1 MIDPSKIT
9 KFDCNDYEL
18 QEVLLFW
25 VCAAGKNAKNA
36 ARGLEAVLQ
45 LLITKR
51 WNTPFEAIRTL
62 KGRSSVQLSEI
73 LRTNGIG
80 CYNHKAK
87 TFWQLANSNLD
98 LRTCTVADLEEIHGI
113 GPKTARCFIIHSRA
127 NAECAGL
134 DTHILHYMRDL
145 GYDVPKTTPTGKR
158 YLAIESEFLK
168 LAKRSGLSVAE
179 FDLLIWNVYSGKN
192 KSAEATSFLRS
203 LKMEYCLQFG
213 LDKSSL
219 EAADE
224 IRPKR
229 AKSRSTTKIP
239 RNRQAYAY

>member
-1 MIDPSKIT
+1 MIDPTKIT
-9 KFDCNDYEL
+9 KFDCTDYEL

-45 LLITKR
+45 LLITSR
-51 WNTPFEAIRTL
+51 WKTPFEAIRSAVDL
-62 KGRSSVQLSEI
+62 PEI
-73 LRTNGIG
+73 LRLNGIG
-80 CYNHKAK
+80 CFNHKAK
-87 TFWQLANSNLD
+87 TFSQLANSKLN
-98 LRTCTVADLEEIHGI
+98 LRTCTVADLEKIHGI
-113 GPKTARCFIIHSRA
+113 GPKTARCFLIHSRKDA
-127 NAECAGL
+127 KCAGL

-158 YLAIESEFLK
+158 YLKIENEFLK
-168 LAKRSGLSVAE
+168 LVDRSGLSIAE
-179 FDLLIWNVYSGKN
+179 LDLLIWNVYSGANKN
-192 KSAEATSFLRS
+192 HESLSFLRS
-203 LKMEYCLQFG
+203 LKSEYCLQFG

-229 AKSRSTTKIP
+229 AKSRSATKIP
-239 RNRQAYAY
+239 RNRKAYAH